1 MPSRHIK
8 QKFNNIYFSEHFKPG
23 KLNSDRWKPVE
34 NQTINI
40 GTDENPVKPKFK
52 ALDDIYQSSNAMT
65 NHKTYHIPPGIYQNY
80 HFRNNN

>member
-1 MPSRHIK
+1 MPCRHTE

-23 KLNSDRWKPVE
+23 KLNVEKKWKPVE

-40 GTDENPVKPKFK
+40 VTDENPVKRKFK
-52 ALDDIYQSSNAMT
+52 ALDDVYQSSNAMT

-80 HFRNNN
+80 HFRNR

>member
-8 QKFNNIYFSEHFKPG
+8 QKFNDIYFSEHFKPG
-23 KLNSDRWKPVE
+23 KLNSDRWKPAE

-40 GTDENPVKPKFK
+40 VTDENPVKPKFK

-65 NHKTYHIPPGIYQNY
+65 NHRTYHVPPGNYQ
-80 HFRNNN
+80 H